1 MRQNITRRIVFFF
14 VNENS
19 SDSFLLFHVI
29 RLKFMKFKLSN
40 INNARLAGKF
50 IKILKI
56 EKSNFSVVLKRN
68 FVTGYD
74 ECNNLGNLA

>member
-1 MRQNITRRIVFFF
+1 
-14 VNENS
+14 
-19 SDSFLLFHVI
+19 
-29 RLKFMKFKLSN
+29 MKFKLSN

>member
-1 MRQNITRRIVFFF
+1 MRQNNF

-29 RLKFMKFKLSN
+29 RSKFMIFKLSN

-56 EKSNFSVVLKRN
+56 EKANFSVVLKRN
-68 FVTGYD
+68 FVTSYD
-74 ECNNLGNLA
+74 ECNNFGNLA